1 MSDTPVPVSSDIQGA
16 PDPSQAP
23 AAQPQ
28 AAPPQADSAAPPQAS
43 PAPANNPETH
53 GWRAVLKGALAALG
67 QHIKGAGEGA
77 LVGGIPGAIMGAAS
91 PKMAD
96 NALKLR
102 QQSAQN
108 AVQEQAAK
116 IKFTD
121 AEAASQMAD
130 AHMRDVQREQMPEE
144 LKLRRDEF
152 EQRIAHMYIG
162 MGIMPKAVA
171 ENSTDGAH
179 AGVQQIQ
186 DANGGAVPPMVY
198 LHVGDHHLAFD
209 PNDLAANAGVLKQ
222 VNQYQQITGGQQI
235 PSTLMLQ
242 KQPNKTQL
250 VQAASTIFSPTPV
263 GAAKANQQIQ
273 QYQGYINTVSAWPD
287 DTPDKKEVLGK
298 LKDAQKLLVDA
309 RTADVKQQSDL
320 AAARGAAAQNA
331 KAVAVIDPATN
342 RSILVD
348 AKTAKAQQMTP
359 AGEGAKLEAK
369 AAQLQDMQVGSQN
382 ARTAIDGLR
391 TKINPATLVQIQAA
405 LKSGDEGYIENIK
418 RNLFNQ
424 NLSPDVNQ
432 YITAVLNL
440 QERALSL
447 RSLGG
452 QGQGSEAQRNAIV
465 RLLPTVADL
474 SNKQLMKSKLDAF
487 DQQVGIYYKNLPKVN
502 VKGTAASPAGQQEAP
517 KTGTIFGVQKSTGK
531 RVQSNDGGKTWQLA
545 QQ

>member
-16 PDPSQAP
+16 PDPSQPPQQAAAP
-23 AAQPQ
+23 A
-28 AAPPQADSAAPPQAS
+28 QADSAAPPQAS
-43 PAPANNPETH
+43 PAPAPADNPETH
-53 GWRAVLKGALAALG
+53 GWRAVLKGALTALG

-77 LVGGIPGAIMGAAS
+77 LAGGLPGAIVGAAS
-91 PKMAD
+91 PKLAD
-96 NALKLR
+96 QAMQFQ
-102 QQSAQN
+102 QQSRKNNLDA
-108 AVQEQAAK
+108 QAAK
-116 IKFTD
+116 IKFAD

-144 LKLRRDEF
+144 LKLRRDEL
-152 EQRIAHMYIG
+152 EQKIAQMYIS
-162 MGIMPKAVA
+162 MGVMPKAVA
-171 ENSTDGAH
+171 ENTTDGAH
-179 AGVQQIQ
+179 AGAQQLQ
-186 DANGGAVPPMVY
+186 DANGGAVPAMVY

-222 VNQYQQITGGQQI
+222 VNDYQRIVGGQQI

-250 VQAASTIFSPTPV
+250 VQSASTIYSPTPV

-320 AAARGAAAQNA
+320 AQARGAAAQNA
-331 KAVAVIDPATN
+331 KAIAVIDPATN

-502 VKGTAASPAGQQEAP
+502 VKGTAASPAGQQDAP
-517 KTGTIFGVQKSTGK
+517 KTGMVFGVQKSTGK
-531 RVQSNDGGKTWQLA
+531 RVQSSDGGKTWQLA
-545 QQ
+545 Q

>member
-1 MSDTPVPVSSDIQGA
+1 
-16 PDPSQAP
+16 
-23 AAQPQ
+23 
-28 AAPPQADSAAPPQAS
+28 
-43 PAPANNPETH
+43 
-53 GWRAVLKGALAALG
+53 
-67 QHIKGAGEGA
+67 
-77 LVGGIPGAIMGAAS
+77 
-91 PKMAD
+91 
-96 NALKLR
+96 
-102 QQSAQN
+102 
-108 AVQEQAAK
+108 
-116 IKFTD
+116 
-121 AEAASQMAD
+121 
-130 AHMRDVQREQMPEE
+130 
-144 LKLRRDEF
+144 
-152 EQRIAHMYIG
+152 
-162 MGIMPKAVA
+162 
-171 ENSTDGAH
+171 
-179 AGVQQIQ
+179 
-186 DANGGAVPPMVY
+186 
-198 LHVGDHHLAFD
+198 
-209 PNDLAANAGVLKQ
+209 
-222 VNQYQQITGGQQI
+222 
-235 PSTLMLQ
+235 MLQ
-242 KQPNKTQL
+242 TLLDRGRLRADETFPCPGELRLAGRSFACSHPAMGTPLTVRTAIAYSCNCF
-250 VQAASTIFSPTPV
+250 AAHVALRFGTGELTREL
-263 GAAKANQQIQ
+263 N
-273 QYQGYINTVSAWPD
+273 AW
-287 DTPDKKEVLGK
+287 G
-298 LKDAQKLLVDA
+298 VDA